1 MKDNSNYEIIEND
14 AELEKLCTD
23 SVELINYARNIIVKH
38 VNIVQIMTYYSLGR
52 WIVETQQMGEKRAK
66 YGSKVIKTLSENLQK
81 EFGKGF
87 SEDTLKNARK
97 FYLTYKERISET
109 VFSLFAIEKSET
121 VFSFF
126 EKEPPFIVSW
136 SHYLQLMRIE
146 NEAERSFYEIE
157 TAKTGWGVRTLQRQY
172 NSSLYER
179 LALSRDKEGVLRLA
193 SEGNVI
199 TKPEDIIKQPT
210 VLEFLGM
217 EEKAKYSETDLETAL
232 INKLQ
237 KFLLELGKGYL
248 FEARQKRFTYDEDN
262 FYVDLVFYN
271 RLLRCYVLIDL
282 KVDKLTH
289 QDIGQAL
296 LNDGVINNEQ
306 LQSLIIGYQS
316 ENELYDADM
325 SAETKDIVDHL
336 VENFFVIA
344 ERPLSPGELS
354 FLHLLFNDLVRF
366 IGDDFSPVRP
376 ELCKEYP
383 TNYCIRQ
390 QINGKFSIR
399 TYIDMP
405 ESTCIAFASR
415 YVNEDFHSFDEY
427 VQSSLEDFLNL
438 HNGLFNVNMSNEQG
452 LELQLDVPNVV
463 TDELVTFEH
472 EAYMLPIV
480 YSFGTIHFIF
490 ELIHNEL

>member
-1 MKDNSNYEIIEND
+1 MSNELNIDQNDKDI
-14 AELEKLCTD
+14 ELEKLYTD
-23 SVELINYARNIIVKH
+23 SVELIHYARNVIVKH

-52 WIVETQQMGEKRAK
+52 WIVETQQMGQKRAK
-66 YGSKVIKTLSENLQK
+66 YGSKVIKILSEKLQE

-121 VFSFF
+121 VFSLF

-146 NEAERSFYEIE
+146 NEDERSFYEIE
-157 TAKTGWGVRTLQRQY
+157 SAKSGWAVRTLQRQY

-179 LALSRDKEGVLRLA
+179 LALSRDKNGVLRLA
-193 SEGNVI
+193 KEGNVI
-199 TKPEDIIKQPT
+199 EKPEDIIKQPT

-248 FEARQKRFTYDEDN
+248 FEARQKRFTYDEEN

-289 QDIGQAL
+289 I
-296 LNDGVINNEQ
+296 LNLISSIKDYQLYCNSIQYRHLNIIDEGKEQ
-306 LQSLIIGYQS
+306 YG
-316 ENELYDADM
+316 LYDKKTFFLKPGNNVGEIKGSVFFNKNTIICQNMNCNIVLDKRWTVKDDANFKVQNIVLDNGTEQTAVVM
-325 SAETKDIVDHL
+325 KIATYAE
-336 VENFFVIA
+336 
-344 ERPLSPGELS
+344 
-354 FLHLLFNDLVRF
+354 
-366 IGDDFSPVRP
+366 
-376 ELCKEYP
+376 EYRR
-383 TNYCIRQ
+383 YLA
-390 QINGKFSIR
+390 
-399 TYIDMP
+399 TYIHG
-405 ESTCIAFASR
+405 I
-415 YVNEDFHSFDEY
+415 
-427 VQSSLEDFLNL
+427 LEAV
-438 HNGLFNVNMSNEQG
+438 NGLIEYCE
-452 LELQLDVPNVV
+452 LEMVHIGNGEKETGIITLILQ
-463 TDELVTFEH
+463 
-472 EAYMLPIV
+472 
-480 YSFGTIHFIF
+480 
-490 ELIHNEL
+490 